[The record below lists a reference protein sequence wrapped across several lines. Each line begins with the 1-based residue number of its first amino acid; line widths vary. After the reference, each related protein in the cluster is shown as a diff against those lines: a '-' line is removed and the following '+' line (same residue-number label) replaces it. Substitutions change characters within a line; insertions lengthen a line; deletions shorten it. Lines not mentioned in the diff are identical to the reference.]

1 MEKLMAQ
8 LANLEG
14 KMGQEQARQRRVSH
28 DWPHF
33 KPVCVCVCEREG
45 GERERERE
53 WIGLDWMVIV
63 YEQEKEWIGLDGLL
77 YMSKSVCVCV
87 CERERE
93 RERDREIGLDCLL

>member
-33 KPVCVCVCEREG
+33 KPVCVCV
-45 GERERERE
+45 RERERV
-53 WIGLDWMVIV
+53 D
-63 YEQEKEWIGLDGLL
+63 WIGLDG
-77 YMSKSVCVCV
+77 YC
-87 CERERE
+87 
-93 RERDREIGLDCLL
+93 I